1 MLIYMQLDM
10 ACYGNER
17 CRYND
22 LPQMRTRTGISEM
35 AMYVYAFSC
44 IFWCAGSRWL
54 QMILGT
60 TGFDMIFESAQCQC
74 KVVGAS
80 LQHLFLF
87 DRYFNACCDVNLFMI
102 IVVVFFP

>member
-1 MLIYMQLDM
+1 MICLLLLPLVLIYMQLDM

-22 LPQMRTRTGISEM
+22 LPQMRTRTGIWEM

-54 QMILGT
+54 MMVADDLGHNR
-60 TGFDMIFESAQCQC
+60 FRHDF
-74 KVVGAS
+74 
-80 LQHLFLF
+80 
-87 DRYFNACCDVNLFMI
+87 
-102 IVVVFFP
+102 